1 MRLVTQLYESPRR
14 ALFPGMSVHT
24 TDPVALTIDD
34 EPAAAAIGRIR
45 WRVASSET
53 WLPEN
58 TFRPPF
64 RSVVI
69 ERPPLT
75 DIEIEVTWR
84 PAAWRLREAVR
95 ARGRRRG
102 NRPALRGPALREH
115 RRRGGADGGGST
127 GMTLYTLPGT
137 QS

>member
-1 MRLVTQLYESPRR
+1 
-14 ALFPGMSVHT
+14 MSVHT

-58 TFRPPF
+58 T
-64 RSVVI
+64 
-69 ERPPLT
+69 
-75 DIEIEVTWR
+75 IEVTWR
-84 PAAWRLREAVR
+84 PAAWRRREAVR